1 MDSDY
6 GQGSHSGTGMN
17 EGELLARWRAEKHLY
32 EAWADFISRKIHGAL
47 QISVAPVPLDYFIK
61 VPVKPRLKAD
71 STLVDK
77 ALHRKRYA
85 NPYDDL
91 TDKVGMRFVVLLTSD
106 IKKVCDAIEAGVR
119 EGIWEA
125 SKDRDFEK
133 ERLDKPLEFSYQSVH
148 YVLRAAEGIEHQGCK
163 IPAGA
168 SCEVQIRTLLQHA
181 HSELTH
187 DTLYKPKT
195 TAQPAV
201 KRTVAK
207 SMALIEATDEF
218 FEKAI
223 RDLDEAARPGRE
235 LLAFLAGVYEAN
247 VKAYPG
253 QERSNQIVVD
263 ACFDLAPQAPYNEIS
278 DFLQAKGFVFDKIR
292 ERLTTR
298 HFFAQ
303 PVVLLA
309 YYLAQA
315 KPAQVKDAWPLDRD
329 DLALVFSDLGK
340 RFDD

>member
-1 MDSDY
+1 MK
-6 GQGSHSGTGMN
+6 
-17 EGELLARWRAEKHLY
+17 EAELLARWRAEKPLY
-32 EAWADFISRKIHGAL
+32 EAWADFISRKVHEAL
-47 QISVAPVPLDYFIK
+47 LTCIAPVPLDYFIK

-77 ALHRKRYA
+77 ALHRKKYR
-85 NPYDDL
+85 NPYEDL

-106 IKKVCDAIEAGVR
+106 IKKVGEVIEAGV
-119 EGIWEA
+119 GQGFWEA
-125 SKDRDFEK
+125 SKDRDYEK

-148 YVLRAAEGIEHQGCK
+148 YVLRAKAGIVHQGYN
-163 IPAGA
+163 IPEGA

-195 TAQPAV
+195 TAQPEV

-223 RDLDEAARPGRE
+223 KDLEEAARPGRE
-235 LLAFLAGVYEAN
+235 LLEFLAKRYESGTA
-247 VKAYPG
+247 VKPG
-253 QERSNQIVVD
+253 QELSNQIVIDTCVE
-263 ACFDLAPQAPYNEIS
+263 LAPQSPYKEIA
-278 DFLQAKGFVFDKIR
+278 DFLQAKGFVFEKIK

-309 YYLAQA
+309 YYLAQT
-315 KPAQVKDAWPLDRD
+315 KPAQLKEIWPLDRD
-329 DLALVFSDLGK
+329 DLATVFSDLGK
-340 RFDD
+340 KFED